1 MFEKNPKSL
10 IFWHVNSN
18 EIYFG
23 MVFKHCGFLLRLSV
37 FYPKS
42 FSEAVIG
49 EGDCYSDG
57 TCFPGKSILAFGIGI
72 IF

>member
-1 MFEKNPKSL
+1 
-10 IFWHVNSN
+10 
-18 EIYFG
+18 

>member
-10 IFWHVNSN
+10 ILRHVNSN
-18 EIYFG
+18 GTI
-23 MVFKHCGFLLRLSV
+23 FKHCGFPFLLRLSV